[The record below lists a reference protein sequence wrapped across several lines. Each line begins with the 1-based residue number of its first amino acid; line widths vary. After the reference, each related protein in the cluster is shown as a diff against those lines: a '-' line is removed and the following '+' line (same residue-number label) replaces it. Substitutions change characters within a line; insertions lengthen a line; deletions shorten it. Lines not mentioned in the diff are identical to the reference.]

1 MRQFFL
7 VIIYLLA
14 ATSAFSQSL
23 SISGTIQDAN
33 DEETFPGASVVVQN
47 PIDSTMIK
55 GGITDFNGKFNIDG
69 LSAGNY
75 LIKMGFVGYETL
87 YQSVDLKKSMNL
99 GKLSLN
105 ESAKM
110 LKEIE
115 VVAKS
120 VAAMQKGDTV
130 EFSAKAYKTT
140 ADASAQDLVNKM
152 PGINIQDGKLQANGE
167 DVKIILVDGKPFF
180 GGDVKS
186 ALQNLPADV
195 IASIQVFDKK
205 SDKAEMSGF
214 DDGNQQMTINIVTK
228 PSRRKGEFG
237 KSTVGIGPD
246 EAYQAGA
253 SINFFEEDRRFTV
266 TGVSNNI
273 NMVNYTADPNSIDDN
288 RVQNGKIETNKI
300 GINYSDDLGDKVELH
315 GSYQFIRKENKENSY
330 RFRDYGVAVDSGQV
344 YTQESF
350 VNRIE
355 SDHFINFKVDY
366 KINENNR
373 LIMRPNFRF
382 QHENTIDDFFGQTT
396 SIDEPVNATQNNSL
410 RKYKD
415 YDYDNSLY
423 YSHKFS
429 KKGRSFTSGL
439 HTGWHTNND
448 HYKRI
453 AENSFFSENDSI
465 SIVDQQTTLDRRG
478 VSWSLRSS
486 LTEQVGE
493 HSRMELEYN
502 VGNRIDD
509 SDKLTFEANDT
520 GMYTRIDT
528 ALSNTFNS
536 QFLRQNLELG
546 YQYKFEKLY
555 FGLEVEYQLS
565 RMQNEQY
572 FPKEINQNR
581 VFTSLLP
588 SLRLK
593 YKLSDGKSLELNYRA
608 WTSEPSVANLQDV
621 INNSNPLQLRA
632 GNPDLNQSYYHWAR
646 ARMRSNNSDT
656 GKSLYAS
663 IESYFADDLITNS
676 TFLADEPT
684 EVSEGVI
691 LQKGSRLT
699 RPVNVDGYYYFKSY
713 VSFGRPL
720 ESIKSNIH
728 LSGGFYHYKRPGVIN
743 ERINYSH
750 SNKFSMGVSLS
761 SNISE
766 YLDFSVSSRS
776 TYNAVENSLRPTLNN
791 GFYYQTTNVKYR
803 WVFGNGFVYRANLRH
818 QLNTGL
824 SEGYDNTSLL
834 FNMSAGKKILKND
847 MGEISLNVYDL
858 LQQNNNAARRITELF
873 IEDSQSTVLQRY
885 FMLTFTYNIRH
896 FSAGTT
902 EEDFENI

>member
-1 MRQFFL
+1 MRQSFFVL
-7 VIIYLLA
+7 IYFLA
-14 ATSAFSQSL
+14 TVSAFSQSYR
-23 SISGTIQDAN
+23 ISGIVQGAN
-33 DEETFPGASVVVQN
+33 DDETFPGASVIVQN
-47 PIDSTMIK
+47 PTDSTMIK
-55 GGITDFNGKFNIDG
+55 GGVTNFDGKFNIEG
-69 LSAGNY
+69 LSAGKY
-75 LIKMGFVGYETL
+75 LVKVNFVGFDTY
-87 YQSVDLKKSMNL
+87 YQAVDLQKNLNL
-99 GKLSLN
+99 GKLSLK
-105 ESAKM
+105 ESTKM
-110 LKEIE
+110 LAEIQ
-115 VVAKS
+115 VVGKS
-120 VAAMQKGDTV
+120 VATMQKGDTV

-167 DVKIILVDGKPFF
+167 DVQVILVDGKPFF

-214 DDGNQQMTINIVTK
+214 DDGNQQKTINIVTK
-228 PSRRKGEFG
+228 PSKRKGEFG

-253 SINFFEEDRRFTV
+253 SINFFEEDRRVTV

-273 NMVNYTADPNSIDDN
+273 NMVNYTADPNAIDDN

-300 GINYSDDLGDKVELH
+300 GINYSDDLGEKVELH
-315 GSYQFIRKENKENSY
+315 GSYQFIRRDNKENAY

-350 VNRIE
+350 ANRIE
-355 SDHFINFKVDY
+355 SDHFINFKLDY
-366 KINENNR
+366 KIDDNNR
-373 LIMRPNFRF
+373 LIMRPNLRF
-382 QHENTIDDFFGQTT
+382 QHENAMDDFSGITT
-396 SIDEPVNATQNNSL
+396 SLDEPVNATQNNSV

-415 YDYDNSLY
+415 YDYDNNMY

-429 KKGRSFTSGL
+429 KKGRRFTSGL

-453 AENSFFSENDSI
+453 AENNFYLESDSI
-465 SIVDQQTTLDRRG
+465 SILDQQTTLERTG
-478 VSWSLRSS
+478 ISWSIRNSF
-486 LTEQVGE
+486 TEPVGE
-493 HSRMELEYN
+493 HSLMELEYN

-520 GMYTRIDT
+520 GQYTRIDT

-546 YQYKFEKLY
+546 YQYNFEK
-555 FGLEVEYQLS
+555 FKFQLEAEYQLS

-572 FPKEINQNR
+572 FPKELDQNR
-581 VFTSLLP
+581 IFISLLP
-588 SLRLK
+588 SLRVN
-593 YKLSDGKSLELNYRA
+593 YKVSDGKSLELNYRT
-608 WTSEPSVANLQDV
+608 WTSEPSVGNLQDV
-621 INNSNPLQLRA
+621 INNSNPLQLRV
-632 GNPDLNQSYYHWAR
+632 GNPDLNQTYYHWAR
-646 ARMRSNNSDT
+646 ARMRSNNSDS

-663 IESYFADDLITNS
+663 VESYFADDLITNS
-676 TFLADEPT
+676 TFLADEPI

-699 RPVNVDGYYYFKSY
+699 RPMNVDGYYYFKSY

-720 ESIKSNIH
+720 ESIKSNIY

-750 SNKFSMGVSLS
+750 SNRFSMGVSLS

-791 GFYYQTTNVKYR
+791 DFYYQTTNVKYR

-824 SEGYDNTSLL
+824 SAGYDNTSLL

>member
-1 MRQFFL
+1 MRQSFL
-7 VIIYLLA
+7 VIIYLLVT
-14 ATSAFSQSL
+14 TSAFSQSL
-23 SISGTIQDAN
+23 SISGTIQGPN
-33 DEETFPGASVVVQN
+33 VEETFPGASVVVQN

-55 GGITDFNGKFNIDG
+55 GGVTDFNGKFNIVG
-69 LSAGNY
+69 LSAGKY
-75 LIKMGFVGYETL
+75 LIKMGFIGFETY
-87 YQSVDLKKSMNL
+87 YQIVDLQKNMNL
-99 GKLSLN
+99 GWISLM
-105 ESAKM
+105 ESTKM
-110 LKEIE
+110 LAEIQ

-167 DVKIILVDGKPFF
+167 DVQIILVDGKPFF

-228 PSRRKGEFG
+228 PNRRKGEFG

-253 SINFFEEDRRFTV
+253 SINFFEEDRRITV

-315 GSYQFIRKENKENSY
+315 GSYQYVRKENKENAY
-330 RFRDYGVAVDSGQV
+330 RFRDYSVAVDSGQV

-373 LIMRPNFRF
+373 LIMRPNLRF
-382 QHENTIDDFFGQTT
+382 QHENALDDFTGLTT
-396 SIDEPVNATQNNSL
+396 STGELVNSTENNST

-415 YDYDNSLY
+415 YDYDNNLY

-429 KKGRSFTSGL
+429 KKGRTFTSGL

-448 HYKRI
+448 QYKRT
-453 AENSFFSENDSI
+453 AENNFYLEADSLLI
-465 SIVDQQTTLDRRG
+465 IDQQTTLGRTG

-486 LTEQVGE
+486 FTEPVGE
-493 HSRMELEYN
+493 HSLMELEYN

-509 SDKLTFEANDT
+509 SDKLTFEANDI
-520 GMYTRIDT
+520 GQYTRIDT

-536 QFLRQNLELG
+536 QFVRQNLELG
-546 YQYKFEKLY
+546 YQYNFEKLK
-555 FGLEVEYQLS
+555 FQLEAEYQLS
-565 RMQNEQY
+565 RMLNEQY
-572 FPKEINQNR
+572 FPKRIDQDR

-588 SLRLK
+588 SVRVN
-593 YKLSDGKSLELNYRA
+593 YKVSDGKSLELNYRT

-632 GNPDLNQSYYHWAR
+632 GNPDLNQTYYHWTR
-646 ARMRSNNSDT
+646 ARMRSNNPDT
-656 GKSLYAS
+656 GKSLYSS
-663 IESYFADDLITNS
+663 IELYFANDLITNS
-676 TFLADEPT
+676 TFLADEAT

-713 VSFGRPL
+713 LSFGRPL
-720 ESIKSNIH
+720 EAIKSNIH
-728 LSGGFYHYKRPGVIN
+728 LSGGFYHYKRPGMIN

-750 SNKFSMGVSLS
+750 SNKLSMGVSLS

-776 TYNAVENSLRPTLNN
+776 TYNAIENSLRPTLNN
-791 GFYYQTTNVKYR
+791 NFYYQTTNVKYR

-824 SEGYDNTSLL
+824 SAGYDNTSLL